1 MAYSFDINMLRMMKV
16 KAKYNKYKSRVTGN
30 VAEPGTLAILK
41 DFGRYFET
49 FDTHDRIDFQ
59 LFIPRMHNWNKSV
72 SEETM
77 AARVMAVKSAA
88 KGEIDETVEHGLQV
102 EIANAVLSAQL
113 SDLNDQYAE
122 GEIENLGHACNA
134 AFEQFK
140 KDAGVMVDDHITDDI
155 SDILAEDDDESGY
168 VMRLAC
174 ARKAMRGLRGGD
186 FGIAAARPDTGK
198 TTWIASE
205 ATYLAPQIPAHR
217 NILWLN
223 NEGPGRRI
231 MPRIY
236 QAALGI
242 PRSELVEMN
251 QKGTLVPAY
260 EKAVGRV
267 DKIRVVD
274 IHGMHISKVESII
287 EAHDAEI
294 VFYDMIDNIRGFDNA
309 GRTDERLEQLYAHCR
324 NLAVNLNH
332 AGIASSQISV
342 EGDGEMFPGQSM
354 LKDSKTGKQ
363 GACDWIMMIG
373 ASLDPGLASMR
384 YIGLPKN
391 KLRREGERGDPRAT
405 VQFKP
410 EIARYVDSEDF
421 MEE

>member
-1 MAYSFDINMLRMMKV
+1 MAYAFDINMLRMMKN
-16 KAKYNKYKSRVTGN
+16 KAKYKKYISRINGN
-30 VAEPGTLAILK
+30 VAEAGTIAILK

-49 FDTHDRIDFQ
+49 FDSHDKIDFQ
-59 LFIPRMHNWNKSV
+59 LFIPRMHNWNKNV
-72 SEETM
+72 NDETM
-77 AARVMAVKSAA
+77 ASRVMAIKNAA
-88 KGEIDETVEHGLQV
+88 KGEVDDEVENALQR

-113 SDLNDQYAE
+113 SDINESYADGEEDQ
-122 GEIENLGHACNA
+122 LGHAVA
-134 AFEQFK
+134 AAMEVYK
-140 KDAGVMVDDHITDDI
+140 KDAGVMVDDHITTPI
-155 SDILAEDDDESGY
+155 GQILEEDNDESGY
-168 VMRLAC
+168 TMRLKA

-186 FGIAAARPDTGK
+186 FGIAAARPDQGK

-205 ATYLAPQIPAHR
+205 ATYLAPQIPKHR
-217 NILWLN
+217 NLLWLN
-223 NEGPGRRI
+223 NEGPGKRI

-242 PRSELVEMN
+242 TRSEMVEMN
-251 QKGTLVPAY
+251 SKGLLVPAY
-260 EKAVGRV
+260 EELMGRV
-267 DKIRVVD
+267 DRIRVVD

-294 VFYDMIDNIRGFDNA
+294 VFYDMIDNIRGFENA

-324 NLAVNLNH
+324 NLAVNMNH

-373 ASLDPGLASMR
+373 ASNDPNLGSMR

-410 EIARYVDSEDF
+410 EIARYIDSDEF
-421 MEE
+421 EEE